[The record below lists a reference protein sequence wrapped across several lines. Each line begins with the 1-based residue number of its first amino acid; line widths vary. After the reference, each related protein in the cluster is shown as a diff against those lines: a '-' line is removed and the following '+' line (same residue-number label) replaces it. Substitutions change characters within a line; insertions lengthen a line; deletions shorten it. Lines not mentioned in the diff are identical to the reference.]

1 MSTHRTLLLSV
12 CAASLGLAA
21 FLAPS
26 AAAAQ
31 GFATPPSAHSY
42 RVIESDRIDHDR
54 IDHDDDDSS
63 FSYSPRSVVRVGVG
77 PVGRLSSDGASPGLL
92 TSLDFGRGPAGFRLT
107 GAWID
112 VGSEHGLS
120 QYTGELTVDFGGRS
134 RFRPVIGAG
143 AGLGRTSSSVKA
155 DGSLDPDSG
164 AWLGVGIVR
173 AGLGVVLPFDE
184 ADARVG
190 LDLIGSLAA
199 IRADNAPPLSP
210 WLLSSLTVSV
220 GF

>member
-1 MSTHRTLLLSV
+1 MSTHRTLLLSL
-12 CAASLGLAA
+12 CAASLGIAA

-26 AAAAQ
+26 AANAQ

-42 RVIESDRIDHDR
+42 RVIEHDR
-54 IDHDDDDSS
+54 IEHDDDDSS
-63 FSYSPRSVVRVGVG
+63 SSSYYPRSVVRIGVG
-77 PVGRLSSDGASPGLL
+77 PVGRLSSDGVSPGLI

-107 GAWID
+107 GAWLD

-120 QYTGELTVDFGGRS
+120 QYTGELTVDFGGHS

-143 AGLGRTSSSVKA
+143 AGLGRTSSSVDA
-155 DGSLDPDSG
+155 DGSVDPDSG